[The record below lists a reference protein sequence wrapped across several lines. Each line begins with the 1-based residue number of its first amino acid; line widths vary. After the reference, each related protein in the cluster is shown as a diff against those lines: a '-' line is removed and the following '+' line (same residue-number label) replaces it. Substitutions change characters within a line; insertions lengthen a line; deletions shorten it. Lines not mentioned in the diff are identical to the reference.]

1 MKRGEGISCGIRD
14 RRFAMGEEGAADRR
28 IMYAVVGRDTIVR
41 QDHEHGFDEEVV
53 DEFPP
58 PPPPPDAR
66 GDGRPAAAAQL
77 HEPRLV
83 QLNLRASLMGVHI
96 VDDQELTFFSR
107 QSSMSSMLSE
117 KFPRVRPA
125 SGTAAAHGAVVDH
138 VAAMAH
144 FKCEAGVAGAARSH
158 ADQRPPGCSMAHGKS
173 PRPIAA
179 RSRAHSGVP
188 VLYSR
193 GLLEARAR
201 NAASA
206 GVINGSMLLQSA
218 ASPGDGSAS
227 RILSYWNHG
236 ILSPQ
241 TPPGTTAHSGLLNAD
256 QVFEIMGEAALT
268 TNSAST
274 ASSAGDAPALN
285 DKTFKQLLLGR
296 SRLSQMSGQKR
307 RECVSRESLDEQ
319 EEEEIAYISTSRP
332 LSTHE
337 SLQDSFPVSSPSSSE
352 RSFGVGFT
360 TRAGQ
365 SLIAGDGGAPHG
377 LGLQGSLG
385 REAER
390 PKSQLAQYL
399 IAINAVTDY
408 GSTDDDDIVLAAEG
422 PSRGPSEVAWHQP
435 EEQDHEYHN
444 HPRQDPVVQA
454 CIQAAHDEE
463 EDQPKPC
470 PGAHEQWTSN
480 SSSWNLSL
488 VQKPSK
494 SRKPAGCI
502 AAVLQPRNNKQQNH
516 VNSATTHGRSARRRH
531 NLRLLA
537 KDFLLSVSGRS
548 DRSSDQLPGS
558 RWSRLRS
565 WRRRSESTSSGR
577 LQIESSFQ
585 CDSDETDTDQPTSC
599 YVERQ
604 EDQAQVDEDDF
615 PFDSPIASSF
625 IFDAAADK
633 HRISTDTALDCWIAA
648 RRVAGGGLPAYMMC
662 AAAAAAAGC
671 RPLVKEYEQDSDAAR
686 TSTDSWCCDNVDDT
700 CSSLELSPLR
710 GGEDAL
716 GFLDQPPQWVPS
728 RSCYHV
734 KEQLL
739 DRSSIGICSTS
750 SSTEVLDRS
759 SLGISS
765 TSRATLSG
773 YILEYG
779 SSGRFRV
786 DLQPAGP
793 RLEYNNS
800 SAIRR
805 PSSTS
810 PAFAGDATTTTT
822 TTTWSL
828 RMINSVRRRRSFYKR
843 LMLSPCM
850 VQLDNA

>member
-1 MKRGEGISCGIRD
+1 
-14 RRFAMGEEGAADRR
+14 
-28 IMYAVVGRDTIVR
+28 
-41 QDHEHGFDEEVV
+41 
-53 DEFPP
+53 
-58 PPPPPDAR
+58 
-66 GDGRPAAAAQL
+66 
-77 HEPRLV
+77 
-83 QLNLRASLMGVHI
+83 
-96 VDDQELTFFSR
+96 
-107 QSSMSSMLSE
+107 
-117 KFPRVRPA
+117 
-125 SGTAAAHGAVVDH
+125 
-138 VAAMAH
+138 
-144 FKCEAGVAGAARSH
+144 
-158 ADQRPPGCSMAHGKS
+158 
-173 PRPIAA
+173 
-179 RSRAHSGVP
+179 
-188 VLYSR
+188 
-193 GLLEARAR
+193 
-201 NAASA
+201 
-206 GVINGSMLLQSA
+206 MLLQSA

-227 RILSYWNHG
+227 RILSYWSHG

-256 QVFEIMGEAALT
+256 QEFGIMEEAALT
-268 TNSAST
+268 TTSAST
-274 ASSAGDAPALN
+274 PSSAGDAPALSN
-285 DKTFKQLLLGR
+285 KTFKQLLLGR
-296 SRLSQMSGQKR
+296 SRLSQMNGQKR
-307 RECVSRESLDEQ
+307 REAGSRESLDE
-319 EEEEIAYISTSRP
+319 EEEEEVAYVSTSRP

-337 SLQDSFPVSSPSSSE
+337 SLQDSFPVSSPCSSS

-377 LGLQGSLG
+377 RGLQGSLG
-385 REAER
+385 REVER

-516 VNSATTHGRSARRRH
+516 VNSATTHGRTARRRN

-604 EDQAQVDEDDF
+604 EDQAQVNEDDF

-625 IFDAAADK
+625 VFDAAADK
-633 HRISTDTALDCWIAA
+633 HRISTDTALDYWIAA
-648 RRVAGGGLPAYMMC
+648 RRVASGGLPAYMMC
-662 AAAAAAAGC
+662 AAAAAAAGG

-686 TSTDSWCCDNVDDT
+686 TSTDSCCCDSVDYT

-716 GFLDQPPQWVPS
+716 GFLDQPPQWVGS
-728 RSCYHV
+728 RSCYQV

-765 TSRATLSG
+765 TSRANLSG

-793 RLEYNNS
+793 RLEYNYS

-805 PSSTS
+805 PGSTS
-810 PAFAGDATTTTT
+810 PAFVGDATTTTT
-822 TTTWSL
+822 RWSL
-828 RMINSVRRRRSFYKR
+828 RMINSARRRRGFYKR

-850 VQLDNA
+850 PFLERHKQSQNVQPRIKQTASNSPMMLQPPAAAATALLQPVNSFRARLGPLHNTTTAPTGPHVQI